1 MSYLFFKTS
10 VLSLSILFLNIAIA
24 GGTQKWANI
33 SDVLAIGLPLV
44 ATGKAVTSGDAND
57 IKDLTFSLGAAL
69 IATQG
74 LKSLI
79 HENRP
84 DGSGNDSFPS
94 GHTSIA
100 FAAARFYDKRYGSE
114 ASPYLYAAA
123 GLTALARVKADKHY
137 YKDVLAGAALGY
149 ASAEYFTRPLS
160 GGTLSLIPAKS
171 GFSLFWQ
178 RPLN

>member
-10 VLSLSILFLNIAIA
+10 VLTLSILFLNIAIA

-114 ASPYLYAAA
+114 ASPYLYMRQQA
-123 GLTALARVKADKHY
+123 
-137 YKDVLAGAALGY
+137 
-149 ASAEYFTRPLS
+149 
-160 GGTLSLIPAKS
+160 
-171 GFSLFWQ
+171 
-178 RPLN
+178 